1 MTVRLHR
8 RGSSVS
14 ATLLSRDLEWCI
26 SWLFESCTL
35 LAWTRVVNG
44 GAAVHLLDELSG
56 GGRTVAA
63 TRRLYV
69 DNAPLCIRSVY
80 MVVEDGDG

>member
-1 MTVRLHR
+1 M
-8 RGSSVS
+8 
-14 ATLLSRDLEWCI
+14 
-26 SWLFESCTL
+26 
-35 LAWTRVVNG
+35 VNG